1 VSTAATPES
10 EQPIP
15 APSTTPPATGLR
27 RIAAALT
34 YRDFRVLWFGAFTS
48 TIGTWMQKVAQNW
61 LVLTISGTSSA
72 FFLGLDSFLGEL
84 PILLFTLVGG
94 VVADRYD
101 RRRLLLTSQYVQMTA
116 AFILAALVYADIVHI
131 WHVLALSVLT
141 GLAQAFGGPAYQ
153 SLLPSLVSKD
163 HVPNAIAFNSIQFN
177 LARVIGPLIAGSAL
191 AAFGMVAC
199 FGLNGLSFLAVIAAI
214 LLLHIKHIPPKTTT
228 RLHQELQS
236 GFTFVRAHQALVS
249 LAVLGF
255 AATFLGNPL
264 LTFLPLFAKN
274 VFHGDVAEYTH
285 LMSFAGAGAVTGA
298 LVVAWLGK
306 FPHMGRTLLIIQ
318 VVLGALITTF
328 AITRLFWINAVLL
341 FACGAGMVMVFAMLS
356 SLVQLNAPNEMRG
369 RVMSIYMVA
378 FRGGMPIG
386 SLVGGWLAN
395 ATSAPAVLTVNGL
408 LLSAVA
414 AWFLLKNAEVR
425 QL

>member
-1 VSTAATPES
+1 VSTAPV
-10 EQPIP
+10 P
-15 APSTTPPATGLR
+15 APEPPDIPVTATATGFR

-61 LVLTISGTSSA
+61 LVLTITGTSSA
-72 FFLGLDSFLGEL
+72 FFLGLDAFLGEL
-84 PILLFTLVGG
+84 PILLLTLVGG

-101 RRRLLLTSQYVQMTA
+101 RRQLLLTSQYIQMGA
-116 AFILAALVYADIVHI
+116 AFTLAALVYWDVVHI

-177 LARVIGPLIAGSAL
+177 LARVIGPLLAGAAL

-214 LLLHIKHIPPKTTT
+214 LSLHVRHTPPAART
-228 RLHQELQS
+228 RMHHELKS
-236 GFTFVRAHQALVS
+236 GFQYALAHPVLLS

-255 AATFLGNPL
+255 SATFLGGPL
-264 LTFLPLFAKN
+264 LTFLPLFAQN
-274 VFHGDVAEYTH
+274 VFRGGVTQYTH

-306 FPHMGRTLLIIQ
+306 FPHMGRTLLILQ
-318 VVLGALITTF
+318 VVFGGLIALF
-328 AITRLFWINAVLL
+328 AVTRLFWINAILL
-341 FACGAGMVMVFAMLS
+341 FGSAACMVMVFAMLS

-378 FRGGMPIG
+378 FRGGMPLG
-386 SLVGGWLAN
+386 SLAGGWAATLAG
-395 ATSAPAVLTVNGL
+395 APAVLIVNGL
-408 LLSAVA
+408 LLAIVA
-414 AWFLLKNAEVR
+414 TWFLARSHGIREI
-425 QL
+425 

>member
-1 VSTAATPES
+1 LSTAPVA
-10 EQPIP
+10 
-15 APSTTPPATGLR
+15 APSAEPASLPDPPPPTGFR

-61 LVLTISGTSSA
+61 LVLTITGTSSA

-84 PILLFTLVGG
+84 PILLLTLVGG

-101 RRRLLLTSQYVQMTA
+101 RRRLLLTSQCIQMSA
-116 AFILAALVYADIVHI
+116 AFTLAALVYWDVVHI
-131 WHVLALSVLT
+131 WHVLALSVVT

-177 LARVIGPLIAGSAL
+177 LARVIGPLLAGAAL

-214 LLLHIKHIPPKTTT
+214 VSLHIRHIPPTAKT
-228 RLHQELQS
+228 RMHHELKS
-236 GFTFVRAHQALVS
+236 GFAYALAHPALMS

-255 AATFLGNPL
+255 SATFLGGPL
-264 LTFLPLFAKN
+264 LTFLPLFAQN
-274 VFHGDVAEYTH
+274 VFHGGVTQYTH

-306 FPHMGRTLLIIQ
+306 FQHMGRTLLILQ
-318 VVLGALITTF
+318 VVFGGLIALF
-328 AITRLFWINAVLL
+328 AVTRVFWINAVLL
-341 FACGAGMVMVFAMLS
+341 FGCAACMVMVFAILS

-378 FRGGMPIG
+378 FRGGSPLG
-386 SLVGGWLAN
+386 GLVGGWAATLAG
-395 ATSAPAVLTVNGL
+395 APTVLVVNGL
-408 LLSAVA
+408 LLTLVA
-414 AWFLLKNAEVR
+414 TWFLARSHGVR
-425 QL
+425 EI

>member
-1 VSTAATPES
+1 M
-10 EQPIP
+10 
-15 APSTTPPATGLR
+15 
-27 RIAAALT
+27 AAALT

-48 TIGTWMQKVAQNW
+48 TIGTWMQSVAQNW
-61 LVLTISGTSSA
+61 LVLTIAGASSA
-72 FFLGLDSFLGEL
+72 FFLGLDSFLGQL

-94 VVADRYD
+94 VVADRHD

-116 AFILAALVYADIVHI
+116 AFILAGLVFADAVRI

-153 SLLPSLVSKD
+153 SLLPSLVSKE

-177 LARVIGPLIAGSAL
+177 LARVIGPLIAGVAL

-214 LLLHIKHIPPKTTT
+214 LSMRIKHVPPTT
-228 RLHQELQS
+228 RTALHQELKS
-236 GFTFVRAHQALVS
+236 GFTFVRTHQSLVS

-264 LTFLPLFAKN
+264 LTFLPLFARN
-274 VFHGDVAEYTH
+274 VFHGDVTQYTH
-285 LMSFAGAGAVTGA
+285 LMAFAGAGAVTGA
-298 LVVAWLGK
+298 LVAAWLGK
-306 FPHMGRTLLIIQ
+306 FRHMGRTLLTIQ
-318 VVLGALITTF
+318 IALGALITAF
-328 AITRLFWINAVLL
+328 ALSRLFWINAVLL
-341 FACGAGMVMVFAMLS
+341 FACGAGMVMVFSTLS

-378 FRGGMPIG
+378 FRGGMPLG

-395 ATSAPAVLTVNGL
+395 MTNAPAVLTVNGVL
-408 LLSAVA
+408 FSLVA
-414 AWFLLKNAEVR
+414 AWFLLKNPQVR
-425 QL
+425 EL